1 MTTSLSLEDC
11 ENEEIKTGIIH
22 HDKQELP
29 VESYNNTRLYINT
42 CQDTI
47 DEMDYLGKESTG
59 LDVVQIAEA
68 SSPEN
73 RCTFECQ
80 DLIDNSRCNS
90 QWWEF

>member
-11 ENEEIKTGIIH
+11 EKEEIIKTGIH
-22 HDKQELP
+22 EKQELP
-29 VESYNNTRLYINT
+29 VESYNNTRLYMNT

-47 DEMDYLGKESTG
+47 DELDYLGQESNG

-80 DLIDNSRCNS
+80 DLIDNSSCNS